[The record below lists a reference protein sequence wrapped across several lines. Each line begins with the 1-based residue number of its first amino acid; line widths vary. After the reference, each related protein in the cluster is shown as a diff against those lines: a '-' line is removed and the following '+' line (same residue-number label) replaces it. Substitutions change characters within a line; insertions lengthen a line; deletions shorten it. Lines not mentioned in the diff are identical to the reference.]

1 MNTITIK
8 PHHFIDII
16 KLYGTGIEVFVP
28 DEKMGHDFYRVA
40 NSLIDNPHQSIQ
52 LTIGMD
58 DICRPCRMCE
68 NKHCI
73 DSFNLIFGFHS
84 KEAYNQLLD
93 KRILSYYHLNLDK
106 TYSGYEL
113 CTILFEKHHLIYDVW
128 QEENQMLTKKRYDF
142 FKIGSYKYLNL
153 MDDDII

>member
-1 MNTITIK
+1 MIIIK
-8 PHHFIDII
+8 PHHFIDIM

-40 NSLIDNPHQSIQ
+40 NSLIENPHQLVQ

-73 DSFNLIFGFHS
+73 DSFHLISGFDS
-84 KEAYNQLLD
+84 KEVYNQLLD
-93 KRILSYYHLNLDK
+93 ERILHKSHLSLEK
-106 TYSGYEL
+106 TYSADEL
-113 CTILFEKHHLIYDVW
+113 CELLFKQHHLIHDVW
-128 QEENQMLTKKRYDF
+128 QEEKQEITQKRHHYF
-142 FKIGSYKYLNL
+142 QIGAIKYMRNK
-153 MDDDII
+153 